1 MKKFVGFVS
10 RKALDELNQKLDYVC
25 ELAEETKNIMS
36 DIEASLN
43 NAVVVAEDQNATV
56 KEIETVTGN
65 IPREAP
71 AEG

>member
-1 MKKFVGFVS
+1 MKKFAGFVS
-10 RKALDELNQKLDYVC
+10 RKALDELTQKLDYVC

-36 DIEASLN
+36 NIEASLN